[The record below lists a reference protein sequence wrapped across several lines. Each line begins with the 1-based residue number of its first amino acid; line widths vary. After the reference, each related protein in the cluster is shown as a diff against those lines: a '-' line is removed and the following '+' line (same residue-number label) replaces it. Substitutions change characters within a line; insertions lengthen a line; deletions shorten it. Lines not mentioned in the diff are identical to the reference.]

1 MSPRGKLRAR
11 ERILIVL
18 AEKYCMSLEELEKY
32 TKIRKNVLKVYLSR
46 LAKEGLITRKWR
58 HLKNEK
64 HREYCLKTTIKEEL
78 GIE

>member
-1 MSPRGKLRAR
+1 
-11 ERILIVL
+11 
-18 AEKYCMSLEELEKY
+18 MSLEELEKY

>member
-1 MSPRGKLRAR
+1 MSPRGKLRVR

-18 AEKYCMSLEELEKY
+18 AEKYCMSLEELEKH
-32 TKIRKNVLKVYLSR
+32 TKVKKNVLKVYLSR
-46 LAKEGLITRKWR
+46 LAREGLVTRKWR
-58 HLKNEK
+58 HFKDEK